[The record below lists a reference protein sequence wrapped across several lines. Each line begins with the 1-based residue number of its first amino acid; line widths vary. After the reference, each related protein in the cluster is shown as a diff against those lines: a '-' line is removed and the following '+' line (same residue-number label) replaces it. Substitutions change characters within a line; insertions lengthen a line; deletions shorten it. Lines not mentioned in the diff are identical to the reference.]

1 MENRNGTSMCHG
13 LSRSVHEVWW
23 SSYKQEHKHNISKE

>member
-1 MENRNGTSMCHG
+1 MENRNGTSMYHG

-23 SSYKQEHKHNISKE
+23 SSDVELISRNTDTI